1 MCECGETSGGKEP
14 WTVNIYE
21 EWPTA
26 GYIEPICMGALIS
39 HHHILT
45 SKLCFGVRMGQTF
58 TSGELHSIRNK
69 IKVMLGADDSFP
81 DGFPHST
88 DLTVELNDL
97 KRKGIVLNGIEEVL
111 DNQNDEFCIL
121 TMHDYIEFT
130 DNIRPLCLPK
140 DPNHFHRTGPND
152 VDFFGYGYT
161 DSASPFILAARHDKQ
176 SGREMK
182 FSRRRFHAA
191 RQTVI
196 PRKACSTRQYA
207 STLKMYD

>member
-21 EWPTA
+21 EWPE
-26 GYIEPICMGALIS
+26 YMEPICMGALIS

-45 SKLCFGVRMGQTF
+45 SKLCFGVGMGETI
-58 TSGELHSIRNK
+58 TSYHLHGIRNK

-88 DLTVELNDL
+88 HLNKDLDGL
-97 KRKGIVLNGIEEVL
+97 KRKGIVLNRIEEVL

-121 TMHDYIEFT
+121 TMHEYIEFT

-140 DPNHFHRTGPND
+140 DPNHFHRRNPNN
-152 VDFFGYGYT
+152 VNFFGYGYT
-161 DSASPFILAARHDKQ
+161 DSASKFIVAARNEKQ
-176 SGREMK
+176 SDREMK

-196 PRKACSTRQYA
+196 PRKACSNRHYA

>member
-1 MCECGETSGGKEP
+1 MVGSVETF
-14 WTVNIYE
+14 
-21 EWPTA
+21 PT
-26 GYIEPICMGALIS
+26 
-39 HHHILT
+39 
-45 SKLCFGVRMGQTF
+45 
-58 TSGELHSIRNK
+58 
-69 IKVMLGADDSFP
+69 
-81 DGFPHST
+81 GFPHSSSR
-88 DLTVELNDL
+88 DIDFDSL
-97 KRKGIVLNGIEEVL
+97 KRQGIVLNDVKEIKY
-111 DNQNDEFCIL
+111 NQNDEFCIL
-121 TMHDYIEFT
+121 TMKEYIKFT

-161 DSASPFILAARHDKQ
+161 DSASPFILAARHNKQ

>member
-21 EWPTA
+21 EWPE
-26 GYIEPICMGALIS
+26 YIEPICMGALIS

-45 SKLCFGVRMGQTF
+45 SKLCFNVGMGETI
-58 TSGELHSIRNK
+58 TSEHLHGIRNY
-69 IKVMLGADDSFP
+69 IKVMLGADESFP

-88 DLTVELNDL
+88 DLPIERNGL
-97 KRKGIVLNGIEEVL
+97 KGKGIVLKDIEEVL

-121 TMHDYIEFT
+121 TMKEYIKFT
-130 DNIRPLCLPK
+130 DNIKPLCLPK
-140 DPNHFHRTGPND
+140 DPNHFHRRVPNNVD

-161 DSASPFILAARHDKQ
+161 DSASKFIVAARNEKQ
-176 SGREMK
+176 SDREMK

-196 PRKACSTRQYA
+196 PRKACSNRHYA